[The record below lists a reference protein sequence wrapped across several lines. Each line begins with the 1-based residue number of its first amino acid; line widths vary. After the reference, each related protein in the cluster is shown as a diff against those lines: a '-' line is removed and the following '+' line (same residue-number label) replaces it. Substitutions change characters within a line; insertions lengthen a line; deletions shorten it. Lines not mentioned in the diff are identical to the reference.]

1 MPAYRSFIVGTS
13 LSALPCHSLDSQAM
27 AFDSAMSYP
36 GRDQPGSGQYWLLV
50 VVVVVVVVVV
60 WGGGGKSR
68 TNMASGPLE
77 VRLPPNVGC
86 VYLGCT
92 PYKGMR

>member
-27 AFDSAMSYP
+27 AFDSAMPYNP

-50 VVVVVVVVVV
+50 VVVVVVCVC
-60 WGGGGKSR
+60 GGGGKSR
-68 TNMASGPLE
+68 TDMASGPLE